1 VPCIRKRAL
10 GCFCRRRT
18 PELPWLGAR
27 SYAAACEPATT
38 SDAWNTFPVRPNPKK
53 LNALQLKTLAIL
65 QAIARQPALADP
77 PEQDGAVSIHTLPHQ
92 HGDHLHVGAAVVSA
106 REATGL
112 GNPNVLN
119 ALARKG
125 LLRHGSAGLP
135 SLTLEGRNYQ
145 TGLDTTL
152 LHGADH

>member
-1 VPCIRKRAL
+1 MGRCRFIR
-10 GCFCRRRT
+10 CRIST
-18 PELPWLGAR
+18 GIT
-27 SYAAACEPATT
+27 CT
-38 SDAWNTFPVRPNPKK
+38 
-53 LNALQLKTLAIL
+53 
-65 QAIARQPALADP
+65 
-77 PEQDGAVSIHTLPHQ
+77 
-92 HGDHLHVGAAVVSA
+92 SA
-106 REATGL
+106 RPSSRRDATGL

-125 LLRHGSAGLP
+125 LLRHGSASLP